1 MEEKVVILGLTL
13 CWIAFYLV
21 FKAQHKKELAKEKR
35 QKEQLRKFYENSIK
49 NINVE
54 LTGEGLDEGEELDYM
69 GAIQNINR
77 R

>member
-1 MEEKVVILGLTL
+1 MEEKVVILSLTL
-13 CWIAFYLV
+13 CWISFYLL

-54 LTGEGLDEGEELDYM
+54 ITGEGVDEGEELNYM